1 MALSQDDKEDIVKA
15 ITEGFKSIKLP
26 QGSQPPSSGGGDS
39 KGAGDVVAK
48 FNQKLMKAG
57 KAAGTMGD
65 FLYRAG
71 GSASQFAK
79 TLEGTLPSFAGL
91 TGVLTGGAGAVA
103 QYLETTQAAF
113 QGLSKTGVQFN
124 GELGLI
130 RKTAARAR
138 MPLEDFASLVSSNSA
153 NLIALGAGAD
163 DGAQKFADLSQAM
176 FEEGPIDGMM
186 ALGYSLKDTNEFLMD
201 FTTLN
206 RRDAAFRKMTAPAQA
221 QAAAE
226 FAKNLQIVSKLTG
239 QQAKDLKNELM
250 ERQNA
255 GATQARLR
263 LLEKQGVEGVQQ
275 SYNAAQTE
283 LEKGPEVLQNLMD
296 DLIQTGVPMS
306 EATSAFAATNKE
318 AYALA
323 KQAAA
328 AVKAGDMEKAKALSE
343 KAAAASLEYA
353 NSEQGLRLATLAQV
367 SDIGKLQAQNL
378 EQVGPLIDAINLHAK
393 SMSESMGRTVG
404 TVEAFESLTAK
415 MTEEQKKVVAL
426 QEPNQQALRAT
437 NEAQQALATVAS
449 KMNEGIAEQVEAG
462 GVIGKQLKGLADS
475 LAGVDTEKIAKAMGD
490 LMKIATEGM
499 KDGGGDK
506 NDPANIRTD
515 PQVNDGKSVDVDSEA
530 RGLFGRIY
538 DFIMGADEPDGR
550 ATGGTISPSGT
561 YMVGEKG
568 PEIISGQAGT
578 VVNAEQT
585 ASAMNSANKNAS
597 KDMNK
602 LIDAMTTAN
611 DQLSTLIAINT
622 RQTVL
627 SDRQVKAIKGAG
639 NLIKG
644 V

>member
-1 MALSQDDKEDIVKA
+1 MALSTDDKNDIVNA
-15 ITEGFKSIKLP
+15 ISEGFKGVKFP
-26 QGSQPPSSGGGDS
+26 QGNQPSSGQSGSGGNVV
-39 KGAGDVVAK
+39 GDKISAFTDKV
-48 FNQKLMKAG
+48 NKAG
-57 KAAGTMGD
+57 KATNTMGE
-65 FLYRAG
+65 FMYRAG
-71 GSASQFAK
+71 GSVSMFAK
-79 TLEGTLPSFAGL
+79 TVEGTLPSFAGL
-91 TGVLTGGAGAVA
+91 TGVLAGGAGAVA

-113 QGLSKTGVQFN
+113 QGLSKTGLQFN
-124 GELGLI
+124 GDLGLI
-130 RKTAARAR
+130 RQTAARAR
-138 MPLEDFASLVSSNSA
+138 MPLEEFATLVGKNSA

-163 DGAQKFADLSQAM
+163 KGAKMFADLSQAM
-176 FEEGPIDGMM
+176 FEDGPIDGMM

-206 RRDAAFRKMTAPAQA
+206 RRDAAFQRMNAPKQA

-226 FAKNLQIVSKLTG
+226 FAKNLSIVSKLTG

-378 EQVGPLIDAINLHAK
+378 EQVGPLIDAINVHAK

-415 MTEEQKKVVAL
+415 MTEEQKKVV
-426 QEPNQQALRAT
+426 
-437 NEAQQALATVAS
+437 
-449 KMNEGIAEQVEAG
+449 
-462 GVIGKQLKGLADS
+462 
-475 LAGVDTEKIAKAMGD
+475 
-490 LMKIATEGM
+490 
-499 KDGGGDK
+499 
-506 NDPANIRTD
+506 
-515 PQVNDGKSVDVDSEA
+515 
-530 RGLFGRIY
+530 
-538 DFIMGADEPDGR
+538 
-550 ATGGTISPSGT
+550 
-561 YMVGEKG
+561 
-568 PEIISGQAGT
+568 
-578 VVNAEQT
+578 
-585 ASAMNSANKNAS
+585 
-597 KDMNK
+597 
-602 LIDAMTTAN
+602 
-611 DQLSTLIAINT
+611 
-622 RQTVL
+622 
-627 SDRQVKAIKGAG
+627 
-639 NLIKG
+639 
-644 V
+644 